1 MSVRTTSPWPEAWLK
16 PEADSAVVRFVVT
29 DYADDKT
36 PEQVKSMF
44 PACRDLSMQPM
55 SLRSIFINLAKSR
68 R

>member
-1 MSVRTTSPWPEAWLK
+1 
-16 PEADSAVVRFVVT
+16 VVT